1 MARRKFILFEL
12 NEVPLRVVR
21 HFADKRPGSA
31 FARLLREGPHWETS
45 SPDSGHLSP
54 WITWPTV
61 HRGVSNLRHHL
72 SALGQDTEDA
82 DRDFPPV
89 WKILARAGRKVG
101 LFGSLHSYPLPP
113 DAAGY
118 AFYVPDTF
126 AAGPETHPRA
136 LSVFQQFN
144 LTMVDRSGRN
154 VGRGVP
160 ARQALEFLKDAVG
173 LGLRPGTMARIAGHM
188 ASEQVVRHRTVRR
201 RTLQSVLSFD
211 LFRHQLNETKPDAA
225 FYFTNH
231 VASSMHRY
239 WPATFPGDY
248 QKLRMDGEWTQK
260 FAGEID
266 YSMGEADRMLQDLLA
281 FVDANP
287 DYVLLVASSMGQA
300 AVDEAERRVATQV
313 LIRDPGKFMR
323 GLGIESGWERRR
335 TMEPAYTFLFDQPA
349 AAREAFEKV
358 RRLRIAGREVD
369 TQLVDERTVE
379 IAFGHANIAEE
390 DFIVLSGNETRD
402 PAEFGLVNE
411 RIEDEV
417 GSAAYH
423 VPEGSLLA
431 YDPRSRGRGGRVPGT
446 VPTTRIAPTLLEL
459 LDVERPAYMDE
470 PLRELAEVPEA
481 VAA

>member
-12 NEVPLRVVR
+12 NEVPLRVIR
-21 HFADKRPGSA
+21 HFAERRPGST
-31 FARLLREGPHWETS
+31 FAKLLRDGPHWETT

-61 HRGVSNLRHHL
+61 HRGVSNDRHHL
-72 SALGQDTEDA
+72 SALGQDTDSA
-82 DRDFPPV
+82 DRDYPPL
-89 WKILARAGRKVG
+89 WKILARAGRNVG
-101 LFGSLHSYPLPP
+101 LFGSLHSYPLPA
-113 DAAGY
+113 DASDY

-126 AAGPETHPRA
+126 AAGPECHPPE
-136 LSVFQQFN
+136 LSVFQKFN
-144 LTMVDRSGRN
+144 LTMVDQSGRN

-160 ARQALEFLKDAVG
+160 ARSALEFLKDAVG
-173 LGLRPGTMARIAGHM
+173 LGHRPGTMARIAGHI

-211 LFRHQLNETKPDAA
+211 LFRHQLIDKKPDGA

-248 QKLRMDGEWTQK
+248 EKLQMDGAWTGK

-266 YSMGEADRMLQDLLA
+266 YSMGEADRMLQDLVA

-313 LIRDPGKFMR
+313 LIRDTDKFMR
-323 GLGIESGWERRR
+323 GLGIAGGWERRR
-335 TMEPAYTFLFDQPA
+335 TMEPAYTFLFDDPA
-349 AAREAFEKV
+349 VARDAFAKV
-358 RRLRIAGREVD
+358 QRLRIAGREVE

-379 IAFGHANIAEE
+379 VAFGHANVAEE
-390 DFIVLSGNETRD
+390 DFVLLSGNESRD

-431 YDPRSRGRGGRVPGT
+431 YDPRSRGRSGQVPGT

-459 LDVERPAYMDE
+459 LDVDRPGYMDE
-470 PLRELAEVPEA
+470 PLRELAAVPEA